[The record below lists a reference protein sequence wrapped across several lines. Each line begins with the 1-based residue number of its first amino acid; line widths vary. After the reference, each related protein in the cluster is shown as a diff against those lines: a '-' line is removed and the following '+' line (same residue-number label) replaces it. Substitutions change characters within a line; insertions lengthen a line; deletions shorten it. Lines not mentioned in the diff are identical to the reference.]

1 MNTWKPGD
9 IFRLS
14 GIIDLGTH
22 CPRVRTTGKIIEL
35 LHNKKATV
43 ILDKVEDEANV
54 NAIIK
59 LRDIKP
65 PITKNK

>member
-1 MNTWKPGD
+1 MNIWKPD
-9 IFRLS
+9 DEFRLS

-35 LHNKKATV
+35 LHNKKAHV
-43 ILDKVEDEANV
+43 ILDNVENETNV
-54 NAIIK
+54 EAIIN

-65 PITKNK
+65 PI